1 MKKNLLTTLT
11 ALMALLA
18 PATVSAQENGEI
30 TGYVNAW
37 IDIRVAPE
45 GAGQVAYA
53 LTPTALKTWGGSKS
67 YNAPLTTFSLMGS
80 DIIALQLYARPV
92 ADNGYSFAGW
102 YLDNGDGVLNIEED
116 EFLDD
121 NDEYYFMSALP
132 DDVTLY
138 DTQAAAL
145 NGVKPSQVQDV
156 IFAYFTN
163 GAVCG
168 VSYYQDD
175 EYTFHGNCG
184 NVWSSKPANVPG
196 DEVTVRALPNDG
208 FHFEYWSDAFF
219 RGEPVSRENPYTFTV
234 KGGERLYA
242 YFSADDAPTYSLPAE
257 GGFKVVN
264 LDATW
269 FLSDES
275 VKNGALA
282 LVLEEEDLKRTD
294 SGQVYLDMDNENSH
308 FDNSQI
314 GGTPT
319 LLYGKG
325 DVKFAYKTVGLGYS
339 RTNDPLVKWS
349 GAEGTTVSGDVIYA
363 YVFIEKLGAFVEV
376 GNTDNMANPNAPTSV
391 DIPANVAYFSL
402 PAFDLTDDEGNIPSV
417 IGLSPATYDRALVE
431 GKTALDQ
438 LIAAV
443 DGVKRSERTLGG
455 LQVYTLSGVRLTT
468 TPEKG
473 VYIVNGKKVVLK

>member
-1 MKKNLLTTLT
+1 M
-11 ALMALLA
+11 
-18 PATVSAQENGEI
+18 
-30 TGYVNAW
+30 
-37 IDIRVAPE
+37 
-45 GAGQVAYA
+45 
-53 LTPTALKTWGGSKS
+53 
-67 YNAPLTTFSLMGS
+67 
-80 DIIALQLYARPV
+80 
-92 ADNGYSFAGW
+92 
-102 YLDNGDGVLNIEED
+102 
-116 EFLDD
+116 
-121 NDEYYFMSALP
+121 
-132 DDVTLY
+132 
-138 DTQAAAL
+138 
-145 NGVKPSQVQDV
+145 
-156 IFAYFTN
+156 
-163 GAVCG
+163 
-168 VSYYQDD
+168 
-175 EYTFHGNCG
+175 
-184 NVWSSKPANVPG
+184 
-196 DEVTVRALPNDG
+196 
-208 FHFEYWSDAFF
+208 
-219 RGEPVSRENPYTFTV
+219 
-234 KGGERLYA
+234 
-242 YFSADDAPTYSLPAE
+242 
-257 GGFKVVN
+257 VN

>member
-18 PATVSAQENGEI
+18 PATISAQENGEI

-234 KGGERLYA
+234 KGG
-242 YFSADDAPTYSLPAE
+242 
-257 GGFKVVN
+257 
-264 LDATW
+264 
-269 FLSDES
+269 
-275 VKNGALA
+275 
-282 LVLEEEDLKRTD
+282 
-294 SGQVYLDMDNENSH
+294 
-308 FDNSQI
+308 
-314 GGTPT
+314 
-319 LLYGKG
+319 
-325 DVKFAYKTVGLGYS
+325 
-339 RTNDPLVKWS
+339 
-349 GAEGTTVSGDVIYA
+349 
-363 YVFIEKLGAFVEV
+363 
-376 GNTDNMANPNAPTSV
+376 
-391 DIPANVAYFSL
+391 
-402 PAFDLTDDEGNIPSV
+402 
-417 IGLSPATYDRALVE
+417 
-431 GKTALDQ
+431 
-438 LIAAV
+438 
-443 DGVKRSERTLGG
+443 
-455 LQVYTLSGVRLTT
+455 
-468 TPEKG
+468 
-473 VYIVNGKKVVLK
+473 